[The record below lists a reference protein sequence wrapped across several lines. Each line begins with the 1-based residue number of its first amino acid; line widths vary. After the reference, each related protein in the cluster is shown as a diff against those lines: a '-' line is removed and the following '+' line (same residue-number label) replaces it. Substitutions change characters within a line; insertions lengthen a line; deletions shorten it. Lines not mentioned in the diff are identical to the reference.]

1 METNYI
7 YFGPK
12 NTKGR
17 LEQLRLP
24 ETTIK
29 TVKYG
34 ALDLEVEYLIKFTG
48 ERLMVSSIKAHSD
61 SGIATADLTKLEIPK
76 ILRDLVYE
84 YNPELISVV
93 ASGDVDKNSLAQL
106 YWAEYACFGKPREL
120 FRRQLGIAR
129 NTANYHLK
137 RLETV
142 GLVPKDRNPSTKTL
156 L

>member
-1 METNYI
+1 MKTNYI

-12 NTKGR
+12 NPKGR
-17 LEQLRLP
+17 LEQLKLP
-24 ETTIK
+24 ETAIKTIK
-29 TVKYG
+29 YR
-34 ALDLEVEYLIKFTG
+34 ALDLEVEYLIRFSG

-84 YNPELISVV
+84 YNPELISIV

-106 YWAEYACFGKPREL
+106 YWAEYVCFGKPREL

-129 NTANYHLK
+129 NTANYHLR

-142 GLVPKDRNPSTKTL
+142 GLVPKDRNPSAKTL